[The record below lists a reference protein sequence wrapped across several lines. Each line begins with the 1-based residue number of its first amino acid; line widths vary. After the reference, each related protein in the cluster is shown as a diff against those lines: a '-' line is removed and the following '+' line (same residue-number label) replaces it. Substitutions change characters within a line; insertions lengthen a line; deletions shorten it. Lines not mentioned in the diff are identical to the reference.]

1 MKSFVEDLASQ
12 LERELGPCPA
22 SRRVLLDWV
31 DSQIDRCSLLGAP
44 GEAAMAMIYSGYL
57 EWCALLLERDQ
68 PLDDQV
74 RDEF

>member
-22 SRRVLLDWV
+22 SRRELLDWV
-31 DSQIDRCSLLGAP
+31 DSQIDRCSRLGAP

-57 EWCALLLERDQ
+57 EWCGLLLERDQ
-68 PLDDQV
+68 V